1 MNLGKNLN
9 KDFDDFN
16 DENYKK
22 ELLLCANMI
31 KNIHSL
37 LNNKQKELIKN
48 KQKKNQNDAFIMDED
63 EKEEIENILNNN
75 NNEIKDFKNKK
86 INRISSFSRTKII
99 INSNKYRKRL
109 FI

>member
-48 KQKKNQNDAFIMDED
+48 KQKKNQNDAFINNQ
-63 EKEEIENILNNN
+63 KFQKIL
-75 NNEIKDFKNKK
+75 KF
-86 INRISSFSRTKII
+86 
-99 INSNKYRKRL
+99 
-109 FI
+109 